1 MVNIS
6 HLNMFNLNSLV
17 SRRPLVLFIAL
28 GAMLFLFSVHT
39 TGIAKLKVGTSGTSD
54 QWTTTSPT
62 VSHGTPLEELKK
74 ACAAPDPFEEK
85 FGRANLRM
93 TRAYEG
99 SLFRTQTFVN
109 KILRGEKVTVTTIGG
124 SVTKGHG
131 VDDGEKWIKRLEEW
145 LRDFY
150 PGVDLD
156 VHNGAQ
162 PATGSDYFS
171 FCFPLHI
178 PEETDLVIIELAI
191 NDEGIPEHVTDM
203 ENLLRGVLDMPK
215 RPAVMLVEI
224 LAFSNG
230 GMGGGGGRMH
240 LPVAQFFDVPVI
252 NHRHPLANHFDRFPH
267 IMPLYF
273 TTDFW
278 GNTDMRHINARGHHD
293 VALIIGSLLRDTSC
307 ELARD
312 PNYVVQASSD
322 KHELVENL
330 PHKLFHQQLEAAYGD
345 DMATQEQALKI
356 MEQGWAGE
364 QRSFI
369 ATPRRPKKENE
380 DDEDPPEPE
389 PVFFPGMW
397 NRPPEYGV
405 APRQYVLDGW
415 NDNVETRVPP
425 WHPHC
430 YSTRAVEPKFN
441 LTMTDA
447 KGFEWWVHN
456 DFKDKPYIRG
466 TKPGDSVTFEIETIV
481 GTIKMYVLMS
491 KTFGFGILQCQVSG
505 KDDKVEIDTYWD
517 KDPNIG
523 RFATIAE
530 NLGPG
535 KHTVKCEIM
544 SETSDPEG
552 RSEVRIISL
561 MSV

>member
-1 MVNIS
+1 
-6 HLNMFNLNSLV
+6 
-17 SRRPLVLFIAL
+17 
-28 GAMLFLFSVHT
+28 
-39 TGIAKLKVGTSGTSD
+39 
-54 QWTTTSPT
+54 
-62 VSHGTPLEELKK
+62 
-74 ACAAPDPFEEK
+74 
-85 FGRANLRM
+85 
-93 TRAYEG
+93 
-99 SLFRTQTFVN
+99 
-109 KILRGEKVTVTTIGG
+109 
-124 SVTKGHG
+124 
-131 VDDGEKWIKRLEEW
+131 
-145 LRDFY
+145 
-150 PGVDLD
+150 
-156 VHNGAQ
+156 
-162 PATGSDYFS
+162 
-171 FCFPLHI
+171 
-178 PEETDLVIIELAI
+178 
-191 NDEGIPEHVTDM
+191 
-203 ENLLRGVLDMPK
+203 
-215 RPAVMLVEI
+215 
-224 LAFSNG
+224 
-230 GMGGGGGRMH
+230 
-240 LPVAQFFDVPVI
+240 
-252 NHRHPLANHFDRFPH
+252 
-267 IMPLYF
+267 
-273 TTDFW
+273 
-278 GNTDMRHINARGHHD
+278 MRHINARGHQD

-312 PNYVVQASSD
+312 PNYVVHASSD

-330 PHKLFHQQLEAAYGD
+330 PHRLFHEQLEAAYGD

-356 MEQGWAGE
+356 MEQGWAEE

-441 LTMTDA
+441 LTMKA
-447 KGFEWWVHN
+447 ANGFEWWVHQ
-456 DFKDKPYIRG
+456 DFKDKPYVRG

-505 KDDKVEIDTYWD
+505 KDEKVEIDTYWD

-523 RFATIAE
+523 RFATVAE

-535 KHTVKCEIM
+535 RHTVKCEIM
-544 SETSDPEG
+544 KETSDPEG

-561 MSV
+561 MRWVVARGLGRGLVLTLPAFECRHSRLDGRCYALEGAVGRSCLYIFLVIRALSKHSMYRDDHGGVLLWQRRRAAVTERSGE